1 MKAIILAAGYATR
14 LYPLTIDTPKAL
26 LPIAGQAILDFI
38 TDEIETI
45 PAVSDLILVSN
56 QKFYQPFLTWAEG
69 RKGRLNIKILN
80 DGTTDD
86 TNKLGAVGDIRFA
99 IDACAI
105 DDDILVMAGDNIFTF
120 RLLDYYNYYE
130 KMQKDMILV
139 TKIQSKEDLKRMAN
153 VFLNENGKVTGMEEK
168 PAEPKSEIAAFASYI
183 YQKDTLPLIRK
194 YLDEGNNPDAPGFFP
209 SWLYR
214 RKDVYA
220 YEFQGECYDI
230 GTPEAY
236 REVNGIFE
244 KRKEKQHT

>member
-1 MKAIILAAGYATR
+1 MWF
-14 LYPLTIDTPKAL
+14 P
-26 LPIAGQAILDFI
+26 
-38 TDEIETI
+38 
-45 PAVSDLILVSN
+45 
-56 QKFYQPFLTWAEG
+56 
-69 RKGRLNIKILN
+69 RKGTRQFLSRCKESRRIPKI
-80 DGTTDD
+80 
-86 TNKLGAVGDIRFA
+86 
-99 IDACAI
+99 
-105 DDDILVMAGDNIFTF
+105 
-120 RLLDYYNYYE
+120 YNPWTLRDVY
-130 KMQKDMILV
+130 
-139 TKIQSKEDLKRMAN
+139 KRQ
-153 VFLNENGKVTGMEEK
+153 GMEEK

-244 KRKEKQHT
+244 KRKEKQYT